1 MNWLAEN
8 ALPIWMGG
16 AVALTMASIIYFQT
30 RAKGAAIGIVGVLTI
45 TASLLLFNWWV
56 ETPREAVE
64 RTLYQLAATVE
75 SNDVPGTLAF
85 LAPSAAPQ
93 LRKDVETLMPQV
105 RIERARIIGTP
116 QIELNAS
123 DDAASVICRG
133 IVVAV
138 NKQGGTKGGDND
150 RLWLTWVRHGDR
162 WQLESYVSQKDWHA
176 ASEAYQRSAKRST
189 QLGIQDPGTLQEAS
203 PSH

>member
-16 AVALTMASIIYFQT
+16 AVALTMASIVYFQT
-30 RAKGAAIGIVGVLTI
+30 RAKGAAIGIVGVLTV
-45 TASLLLFNWWV
+45 TAALLLFNWWV

-116 QIELNAS
+116 QIEMYPN
-123 DDAASVICRG
+123 DAGATIQCRG
-133 IVVAV
+133 IILAV
-138 NKQGGTKGGDND
+138 NKRDGMKGGDDD
-150 RLWLTWVRHGDR
+150 RLVLEWERQGDR
-162 WQLESYVSQKDWHA
+162 WFLKNYTSQKDWNA
-176 ASEAYQRSAKRST
+176 AVR
-189 QLGIQDPGTLQEAS
+189 QLQKANPPTTS
-203 PSH
+203 K